1 MWSRLIGQHE
11 LAAAENKHF
20 LLGNFFNYEYQ
31 ERHDVESHVTAIE
44 LTASQ
49 LKDFGAPVSDEQVI
63 TKIITI
69 TKSARYHHHPTRLL
83 LPGKIWMTRRKP

>member
-49 LKDFGAPVSDEQVI
+49 LKDVGDLVLLYPTS
-63 TKIITI
+63 KSSP
-69 TKSARYHHHPTRLL
+69 KSSARYHHHSTRLL